1 MPQVVVGTAGHI
13 DHGKTSLVRALTG
26 TDTDGLLEE
35 KERGMTIDLG
45 FAYLN
50 KTITII
56 DVPGHEKFI
65 RNMAA
70 GAANIHFGLLVVAA
84 DDGVMPQT
92 REHLDILTLLG
103 VNKGLVAITKTD
115 LIKDSDWLDLVE
127 LDLEDLLNSRG
138 FNATSINR
146 VNNITGEGIDALKS
160 NILLLAD
167 SHSSESSSIN
177 FRMNIDRVF
186 SKTGFGTVTTG
197 TVINGTAKVGD
208 KVELLPEGTIVK
220 IRGIQSHGEV
230 SKKVELGDR
239 AALNITHSKGSNIYR
254 GSVLCSPK
262 TIEPSYRLIAYIQMT
277 ETTEWVIKNKQRLRF
292 HFGTSEILG
301 RVTLSSENTL
311 KKAESGNLIIDL
323 ESNIAVAMDDRFVIR
338 SYSPM
343 NTIAGGIIL
352 EAAPKGEWKFIRDHA
367 KKIPTETRDR
377 FIYLVNKY
385 WRQPKFKEE
394 WETLFFNYSELIDEW
409 KESLNFLT
417 SEKGVLYSGENQEK
431 AIKELCSFFKDNYK
445 SNPFRSVINTET
457 IKAALYWSE
466 DWLYIVLKVML
477 DNKLI
482 KEEKGGYLLIGHLP
496 KYTQSDI
503 DEVEEIEK
511 VIKRSGIEPILFRE
525 INELCVQNPKK
536 VGDLLHVLT
545 EQKKIEGLG
554 SNFYLHTYYL
564 DSLIIDIRNYFD
576 SNNALTVSDFKN
588 ITNLSR
594 KTAIPLL
601 EYLDKNEYTFREG
614 NDRIKGKA
622 LNG

>member
-127 LDLEDLLNSRG
+127 LDLEDLLTSRG

-262 TIEPSYRLIAYIQMT
+262 TIEPSYRLIAYLQMT

-301 RVTLSSENTL
+301 RVTLSNEKTL

-385 WRQPKFKEE
+385 WRQPKFKGE

-545 EQKKIEGLG
+545 EKNKIKGLG

>member
-127 LDLEDLLNSRG
+127 LDLEDLLTSRG

>member
-127 LDLEDLLNSRG
+127 LDLEDLLTSRG

-262 TIEPSYRLIAYIQMT
+262 TIEPSYRLIAYLQMT

-301 RVTLSSENTL
+301 RVTLSSEKTL

-545 EQKKIEGLG
+545 EKNKIKGLG

>member
-417 SEKGVLYSGENQEK
+417 SEKGVLYSGENQER

>member
-254 GSVLCSPK
+254 GSVLCSPN

-301 RVTLSSENTL
+301 RVTLSSEKTL

-409 KESLNFLT
+409 KEDLNFLT

-466 DWLYIVLKVML
+466 DWLYIVLKIML

-511 VIKRSGIEPILFRE
+511 VIKKSGIEPILFRE
-525 INELCVQNPKK
+525 INELCVQNQKK
-536 VGDLLHVLT
+536 IGDLLHVLT

>member
-127 LDLEDLLNSRG
+127 LDLEDLLTSRG

-220 IRGIQSHGEV
+220 IRGIQSHGTV
-230 SKKVELGDR
+230 SEKVELGDR

-254 GSVLCSPK
+254 GSVLCSPN

-301 RVTLSSENTL
+301 RVTLSSEKTL

-352 EAAPKGEWKFIRDHA
+352 EAAPKEEWKFIRDHA

-385 WRQPKFKEE
+385 WRQPKFKGE

-417 SEKGVLYSGENQEK
+417 SEKGVLYSGKNQEK